1 MGGRGGSARLGKAAA
16 GAQAKA
22 TQLNPKDMTAKQR
35 AQRLKEIEA
44 ILEAQKG
51 TLANLHGAELL
62 RAGLENEPLLREKE
76 LLEAL
81 NRVEEKGLP
90 KYKAG
95 DVVRSNGITAKIVDV
110 GADGRALAEVLEG
123 KLGTKGPAGSFVF
136 KPESPFANGIEKATQ
151 AMQAF
156 EKAMDAPSVFPPEVL
171 MFPERMTKEER
182 ETRLKEIGDKIAA
195 QREFVHSGAATPEE
209 TERLFSNTSLIEEKQ
224 RLEKLNGI
232 APEKADADKPKRKA
246 TQATDERESQAASP
260 APTAARAKATQQRQ
274 PEQKREFVW
283 NGIKVDGE
291 LHKASYTVYP
301 DGTIA
306 VYGKDYKDLPRFDGM
321 TVTNDSEPI
330 TDYIVNDVGRI
341 APGSPYYEA
350 AKAAYER
357 QEEHRAAVIAKR
369 QGKAAQPTDERE
381 SQAASPAP
389 TVATPAKAT
398 QQETQEKYL
407 LSPEEYRARSA
418 SLLDGTEAP
427 APTVA
432 QAKATPQNKNSRF
445 KYNGIKGDDGKLKLA
460 DYQKSNDGTIT
471 VTSRNHEGSLPDV
484 SGSQKDNFQETTY
497 HGPVNYDVITIRPG
511 EPAYAEANAAYETGQ
526 ARAEAIRTGKAKKVD
541 EILAKISRD
550 AEEKYQARVTEG
562 KRIEEMSA
570 PANTKYFDVDEE
582 QARRGRESY
591 SLFGYKEGS
600 ETAYYRQ
607 QVDYAF
613 KLAAVAKE
621 KTDDPELQARAD
633 MLAERYAKKYA
644 EWLNE
649 KNKIDASYP
658 SWIVAGPANYNTRKS
673 EKKNARLDAHFK
685 KLDEIEGIKSEIQ
698 AVPYYKP
705 REEKIYTVKERQHE
719 GADKYFKIERNK
731 DVNRLQ
737 LKFDGKPP
745 QEQREILKKHGF
757 RWSPTQEAWQRQLT
771 PNAEYSIDY
780 VIRDFNKLT
789 DNT

>member
-22 TQLNPKDMTAKQR
+22 TQLNPKDMTAEQR

-44 ILEAQKG
+44 ILESQKG

-76 LLEAL
+76 LLEDL
-81 NRVEEKGLP
+81 NRVAEKGLP

-123 KLGTKGPAGSFVF
+123 KLGTKGPGGSFVF
-136 KPESPFANGIEKATQ
+136 KPESPFANGIEQ
-151 AMQAF
+151 
-156 EKAMDAPSVFPPEVL
+156 
-171 MFPERMTKEER
+171 
-182 ETRLKEIGDKIAA
+182 
-195 QREFVHSGAATPEE
+195 
-209 TERLFSNTSLIEEKQ
+209 
-224 RLEKLNGI
+224 
-232 APEKADADKPKRKA
+232 A

-260 APTAARAKATQQRQ
+260 APT
-274 PEQKREFVW
+274 
-283 NGIKVDGE
+283 
-291 LHKASYTVYP
+291 
-301 DGTIA
+301 
-306 VYGKDYKDLPRFDGM
+306 
-321 TVTNDSEPI
+321 
-330 TDYIVNDVGRI
+330 
-341 APGSPYYEA
+341 
-350 AKAAYER
+350 
-357 QEEHRAAVIAKR
+357 
-369 QGKAAQPTDERE
+369 
-381 SQAASPAP
+381 
-389 TVATPAKAT
+389 
-398 QQETQEKYL
+398 
-407 LSPEEYRARSA
+407 
-418 SLLDGTEAP
+418 
-427 APTVA
+427 VA
-432 QAKATPQNKNSRF
+432 QAKATPQNKNSRFRYNGIKGDDGKLKLANYQKLDDGSITVTIRNYEDSLPDIQGSVKSKSTDTSRYGGLASEYDVITIRPGEPAYTEANAAYETSEARRHVNDIPQNKNSRF

-460 DYQKSNDGTIT
+460 DYQKSDDGTIT

-484 SGSQKDNFQETTY
+484 SGSQKDNFQEATY
-497 HGPVNYDVITIRPG
+497 HGPVNYDVITIKPG

-550 AEEKYQARVTEG
+550 AEEKYQARVAEG

-570 PANTKYFDVDEE
+570 PANTKYFDIDEE

-658 SWIVAGPANYNTRKS
+658 SWIVAGPANYNTKKND
-673 EKKNARLDAHFK
+673 KKNARLDAHFK

-698 AVPYYKP
+698 AVPYYKPFKP

>member
-260 APTAARAKATQQRQ
+260 APT
-274 PEQKREFVW
+274 
-283 NGIKVDGE
+283 
-291 LHKASYTVYP
+291 
-301 DGTIA
+301 
-306 VYGKDYKDLPRFDGM
+306 
-321 TVTNDSEPI
+321 
-330 TDYIVNDVGRI
+330 
-341 APGSPYYEA
+341 
-350 AKAAYER
+350 
-357 QEEHRAAVIAKR
+357 
-369 QGKAAQPTDERE
+369 
-381 SQAASPAP
+381 
-389 TVATPAKAT
+389 VATPAKAT

-550 AEEKYQARVTEG
+550 AEEKYQARVAEG

-570 PANTKYFDVDEE
+570 PANTKYFDIDEE

-621 KTDDPELQARAD
+621 KTADPELQARAD

-658 SWIVAGPANYNTRKS
+658 SWIVAGPANYNTKKND
-673 EKKNARLDAHFK
+673 KKNARLDAHFK

>member
-22 TQLNPKDMTAKQR
+22 TQLNPKDMTAEQR

-76 LLEAL
+76 LLEDL
-81 NRVEEKGLP
+81 NRVAEKGLP

-151 AMQAF
+151 A
-156 EKAMDAPSVFPPEVL
+156 
-171 MFPERMTKEER
+171 
-182 ETRLKEIGDKIAA
+182 
-195 QREFVHSGAATPEE
+195 
-209 TERLFSNTSLIEEKQ
+209 
-224 RLEKLNGI
+224 
-232 APEKADADKPKRKA
+232 
-246 TQATDERESQAASP
+246 
-260 APTAARAKATQQRQ
+260 
-274 PEQKREFVW
+274 
-283 NGIKVDGE
+283 
-291 LHKASYTVYP
+291 
-301 DGTIA
+301 
-306 VYGKDYKDLPRFDGM
+306 
-321 TVTNDSEPI
+321 
-330 TDYIVNDVGRI
+330 
-341 APGSPYYEA
+341 
-350 AKAAYER
+350 
-357 QEEHRAAVIAKR
+357 
-369 QGKAAQPTDERE
+369 TDERE

-398 QQETQEKYL
+398 PQETQEKYL

-418 SLLDGTEAP
+418 SLLDGTESP

-432 QAKATPQNKNSRF
+432 QAKATPQNKNSRFRYNGIKGDDGKLKLANYQKLDDGSITVTIRNYEDSLPDIQGSVKSKSTDTSRYGGLASEYDVITIRPGEPAYTEANAAYETSEARRHVNDIPQNKNSRF

-460 DYQKSNDGTIT
+460 NYHKNDDGSITIIGRTWKDELPNVPGTKKKLYKSGMITLDSIT
-471 VTSRNHEGSLPDV
+471 VTPD
-484 SGSQKDNFQETTY
+484 N
-497 HGPVNYDVITIRPG
+497 PL
-511 EPAYAEANAAYETGQ
+511 YADANAAYETGQ

-541 EILAKISRD
+541 EILAKIRHD
-550 AEEKYQARVTEG
+550 ANERYEARVAEG
-562 KRIEEMSA
+562 KRIAEMSA
-570 PANTKYFDVDEE
+570 PANTKYYDVDEE
-582 QARRGRESY
+582 QARRGHESY
-591 SLFGYKEGS
+591 SLFDYKEGS
-600 ETAYYRQ
+600 ATESYRR

-621 KTDDPELQARAD
+621 KTADPELQARAD

-658 SWIVAGPANYNTRKS
+658 SWIITGPANYNTRKN

-685 KLDEIEGIKSEIQ
+685 KLDEIEDIKSQIQ
-698 AVPYYKP
+698 AVPYYKSFKP

>member
-22 TQLNPKDMTAKQR
+22 TQLNPKDMTAEQR

-44 ILEAQKG
+44 ILESQKG
-51 TLANLHGAELL
+51 TLANLHGAELM

-76 LLEAL
+76 LLEDL
-81 NRVEEKGLP
+81 NRVEEKGQP

-123 KLGTKGPAGSFVF
+123 KLGTKGPGGSFVF

-246 TQATDERESQAASP
+246 TQA
-260 APTAARAKATQQRQ
+260 
-274 PEQKREFVW
+274 
-283 NGIKVDGE
+283 
-291 LHKASYTVYP
+291 
-301 DGTIA
+301 
-306 VYGKDYKDLPRFDGM
+306 
-321 TVTNDSEPI
+321 
-330 TDYIVNDVGRI
+330 
-341 APGSPYYEA
+341 
-350 AKAAYER
+350 
-357 QEEHRAAVIAKR
+357 
-369 QGKAAQPTDERE
+369 TDERE

-511 EPAYAEANAAYETGQ
+511 EPAYTEANAAYETGQ
-526 ARAEAIRTGKAKKVD
+526 ARAEAIRAGKAKKVD

-658 SWIVAGPANYNTRKS
+658 SWIITGPANYNT
-673 EKKNARLDAHFK
+673 KKNDKRNARLDAHFK

-719 GADKYFKIERNK
+719 GADKYFKIARNK

>member
-22 TQLNPKDMTAKQR
+22 TQLNPKDMTAEQR

-44 ILEAQKG
+44 ILESQKG
-51 TLANLHGAELL
+51 TFANLHGAELL
-62 RAGLENEPLLREKE
+62 RAGLENEPLLKEKE
-76 LLEAL
+76 LLEDL
-81 NRVEEKGLP
+81 NRVAEKGLP

-110 GADGRALAEVLEG
+110 GADGRALAEVIEG
-123 KLGTKGPAGSFVF
+123 KLGTKGPGSSFVF
-136 KPESPFANGIEKATQ
+136 KPESPFANGIEQ
-151 AMQAF
+151 
-156 EKAMDAPSVFPPEVL
+156 
-171 MFPERMTKEER
+171 
-182 ETRLKEIGDKIAA
+182 
-195 QREFVHSGAATPEE
+195 
-209 TERLFSNTSLIEEKQ
+209 
-224 RLEKLNGI
+224 
-232 APEKADADKPKRKA
+232 A
-246 TQATDERESQAASP
+246 TQATDEREGQAASP
-260 APTAARAKATQQRQ
+260 TPT
-274 PEQKREFVW
+274 E
-283 NGIKVDGE
+283 
-291 LHKASYTVYP
+291 
-301 DGTIA
+301 
-306 VYGKDYKDLPRFDGM
+306 
-321 TVTNDSEPI
+321 
-330 TDYIVNDVGRI
+330 
-341 APGSPYYEA
+341 
-350 AKAAYER
+350 
-357 QEEHRAAVIAKR
+357 
-369 QGKAAQPTDERE
+369 
-381 SQAASPAP
+381 
-389 TVATPAKAT
+389 ATPAKST
-398 QQETQEKYL
+398 PQETQEKYL

-418 SLLDGTEAP
+418 SLFDGTESP

-432 QAKATPQNKNSRF
+432 QTKATPQNKNSRFRYNGIKGDDGKLKLANYQKLDDGTITVTIRNYEDSLPDIQGSVKSKSTDTSRYGGLASEYDVITIKPGEPAYTEANAAYETSEARRRVNDIPQNKNSRF

-460 DYQKSNDGTIT
+460 DYQKSDDGTIT

-484 SGSQKDNFQETTY
+484 SGSQKDNFQEATY
-497 HGPVNYDVITIRPG
+497 HGPVNYDVITIKPG
-511 EPAYAEANAAYETGQ
+511 EPAYADANAAYETGQ

-541 EILAKISRD
+541 EILAKISRE
-550 AEEKYQARVTEG
+550 AEEKYQARVAEG

-570 PANTKYFDVDEE
+570 PANTKYFDIDEE

-633 MLAERYAKKYA
+633 MLAERYSKKYA

-658 SWIVAGPANYNTRKS
+658 SWIVAGPANYNTKKND
-673 EKKNARLDAHFK
+673 KKNARLDAHFK
-685 KLDEIEGIKSEIQ
+685 KLDEIESIKSEIQ

-705 REEKIYTVKERQHE
+705 FKPREEKIYTVKERTHE

>member
-22 TQLNPKDMTAKQR
+22 TQLNPKDMTAEQR

-44 ILEAQKG
+44 ILESQKG

-76 LLEAL
+76 LLEDL

-110 GADGRALAEVLEG
+110 GADGRALTEVLEG
-123 KLGTKGPAGSFVF
+123 KLGTKGPGGSFVF

-195 QREFVHSGAATPEE
+195 QRELVHSGAATPEE
-209 TERLFSNTSLIEEKQ
+209 TERLLSNPALIEEKQ

-232 APEKADADKPKRKA
+232 APENTAADKPKRKA
-246 TQATDERESQAASP
+246 T
-260 APTAARAKATQQRQ
+260 
-274 PEQKREFVW
+274 
-283 NGIKVDGE
+283 
-291 LHKASYTVYP
+291 
-301 DGTIA
+301 
-306 VYGKDYKDLPRFDGM
+306 
-321 TVTNDSEPI
+321 
-330 TDYIVNDVGRI
+330 
-341 APGSPYYEA
+341 
-350 AKAAYER
+350 
-357 QEEHRAAVIAKR
+357 
-369 QGKAAQPTDERE
+369 QPTDERE

-398 QQETQEKYL
+398 PQNKNSRFRYNGIKGDDGKLKLANYQKLDDGSITVTIRNYEDSLPDIQGSVKSKSTDTSRYGGL
-407 LSPEEYRARSA
+407 ASEYDVITIRPGEPAY
-418 SLLDGTEAP
+418 TEAN
-427 APTVA
+427 AAYETSEARRHVNDI
-432 QAKATPQNKNSRF
+432 PQNKNSRF

-460 DYQKSNDGTIT
+460 DYQKSDDGTIT

-484 SGSQKDNFQETTY
+484 SGSQKDNFQEATY
-497 HGPVNYDVITIRPG
+497 HGSVNYDVITIKPG

-550 AEEKYQARVTEG
+550 AEEKYQARVAEG

-570 PANTKYFDVDEE
+570 PANTKYFDIDEE

-591 SLFGYKEGS
+591 SLFGYNEGS

-658 SWIVAGPANYNTRKS
+658 SWIVAGPANYNTKKND
-673 EKKNARLDAHFK
+673 KKNARLDAHFK

-698 AVPYYKP
+698 AVPYYKPFKP

>member
-1 MGGRGGSARLGKAAA
+1 MGGRGGSARLGKTAA

-22 TQLNPKDMTAKQR
+22 TQLNPKDMTAEQR

-44 ILEAQKG
+44 ILESQKG

-76 LLEAL
+76 LLEDL
-81 NRVEEKGLP
+81 NRVAEKGLP

-123 KLGTKGPAGSFVF
+123 KLGTKGPGGSFVF
-136 KPESPFANGIEKATQ
+136 KPESPFANGIEQ
-151 AMQAF
+151 
-156 EKAMDAPSVFPPEVL
+156 
-171 MFPERMTKEER
+171 
-182 ETRLKEIGDKIAA
+182 
-195 QREFVHSGAATPEE
+195 
-209 TERLFSNTSLIEEKQ
+209 
-224 RLEKLNGI
+224 
-232 APEKADADKPKRKA
+232 A

-260 APTAARAKATQQRQ
+260 APT
-274 PEQKREFVW
+274 
-283 NGIKVDGE
+283 
-291 LHKASYTVYP
+291 
-301 DGTIA
+301 
-306 VYGKDYKDLPRFDGM
+306 
-321 TVTNDSEPI
+321 
-330 TDYIVNDVGRI
+330 
-341 APGSPYYEA
+341 
-350 AKAAYER
+350 
-357 QEEHRAAVIAKR
+357 
-369 QGKAAQPTDERE
+369 
-381 SQAASPAP
+381 
-389 TVATPAKAT
+389 
-398 QQETQEKYL
+398 
-407 LSPEEYRARSA
+407 
-418 SLLDGTEAP
+418 
-427 APTVA
+427 VA
-432 QAKATPQNKNSRF
+432 QAKATPQNKNSRFRYNGIKGDDGKLKLANYKKLDDGTITVTIRNYEDSLPDIQGSVKSKSTDTSRYGGLASEYDVITIRPGEPAYTEANAAYETSEARRHVNDIPQNKNSRF

-484 SGSQKDNFQETTY
+484 SGSQKDNFQEATY
-497 HGPVNYDVITIRPG
+497 HGPVNYDVITIKPG
-511 EPAYAEANAAYETGQ
+511 EPAYADANAAYETGQ
-526 ARAEAIRTGKAKKVD
+526 ARAAAKRAEHQKKVD
-541 EILAKISRD
+541 DQLEKIRHD
-550 AEEKYQARVTEG
+550 ANERYKARVAEE

-570 PANTKYFDVDEE
+570 PANTKYFDIDEE
-582 QARRGRESY
+582 QARRGHESY
-591 SLFGYKEGS
+591 SLFDYKEGRAT
-600 ETAYYRQ
+600 ELYRR

-658 SWIVAGPANYNTRKS
+658 SWIITGPANYNTRKN

-685 KLDEIEGIKSEIQ
+685 KLDEIEDIKSQIQ
-698 AVPYYKP
+698 AVPYYKSFKP
-705 REEKIYTVKERQHE
+705 REEKIYTVKERTHE

-789 DNT
+789 DNI

>member
-22 TQLNPKDMTAKQR
+22 TQLNPKDMTAEQR

-44 ILEAQKG
+44 ILESQKG
-51 TLANLHGAELL
+51 TLANLHGAELM

-76 LLEAL
+76 LLEDL

-123 KLGTKGPAGSFVF
+123 KLGTKGPGGSFVF

-151 AMQAF
+151 A
-156 EKAMDAPSVFPPEVL
+156 
-171 MFPERMTKEER
+171 
-182 ETRLKEIGDKIAA
+182 
-195 QREFVHSGAATPEE
+195 
-209 TERLFSNTSLIEEKQ
+209 
-224 RLEKLNGI
+224 
-232 APEKADADKPKRKA
+232 
-246 TQATDERESQAASP
+246 
-260 APTAARAKATQQRQ
+260 
-274 PEQKREFVW
+274 
-283 NGIKVDGE
+283 
-291 LHKASYTVYP
+291 
-301 DGTIA
+301 
-306 VYGKDYKDLPRFDGM
+306 
-321 TVTNDSEPI
+321 
-330 TDYIVNDVGRI
+330 
-341 APGSPYYEA
+341 
-350 AKAAYER
+350 
-357 QEEHRAAVIAKR
+357 
-369 QGKAAQPTDERE
+369 TDERE

-389 TVATPAKAT
+389 TVA
-398 QQETQEKYL
+398 
-407 LSPEEYRARSA
+407 
-418 SLLDGTEAP
+418 
-427 APTVA
+427 
-432 QAKATPQNKNSRF
+432 QAKATPQNKNSRFRYNGIKGDDGKLKLANYQKLDDGSITVTIRNYEDSLPDIQGSVKSKSTDTSRYGGLASEYDVITIKPGEPAYTEANAAYETSEARRHVNDIPQNKNSRF

-460 DYQKSNDGTIT
+460 DYQKSDDGTIT

-484 SGSQKDNFQETTY
+484 SGSQKDNFQEATY
-497 HGPVNYDVITIRPG
+497 HGPVNYDVITIKPG
-511 EPAYAEANAAYETGQ
+511 EPAYADANAAYETGQ

-550 AEEKYQARVTEG
+550 AEEKYQARVAEG

-570 PANTKYFDVDEE
+570 PANTKYFDIDEE

-658 SWIVAGPANYNTRKS
+658 SWIVAGPANYNTKKND
-673 EKKNARLDAHFK
+673 KKNARLDAHFK

-698 AVPYYKP
+698 AVPYYKSFKP

-719 GADKYFKIERNK
+719 GADKYFKIKRNK

>member
-22 TQLNPKDMTAKQR
+22 TQLNPKDMTAEQR

-76 LLEAL
+76 LLEDL
-81 NRVEEKGLP
+81 NRVAEKGLP

-123 KLGTKGPAGSFVF
+123 KLGTKGPGGSFVF

-195 QREFVHSGAATPEE
+195 QRELVHSGAATPEE
-209 TERLFSNTSLIEEKQ
+209 TERLLSSTSLIEEKQ

-232 APEKADADKPKRKA
+232 APEKTDADKPKRKA
-246 TQATDERESQAASP
+246 TQPTDERESQAAAP
-260 APTAARAKATQQRQ
+260 APTAAQAKATPQKQ

-291 LHKASYTVYP
+291 LHKAFYDVYP

-321 TVTNDSEPI
+321 TVTNDSEPM
-330 TDYIVNDVGRI
+330 TDYFANDVGRI

-350 AKAAYER
+350 AKSAYER

-369 QGKAAQPTDERE
+369 QGPTDERE

-389 TVATPAKAT
+389 TVA
-398 QQETQEKYL
+398 
-407 LSPEEYRARSA
+407 
-418 SLLDGTEAP
+418 
-427 APTVA
+427 
-432 QAKATPQNKNSRF
+432 QAKATPQNKNSRFRYNGIKGDDGKLKLANYKKLDDGSITVTIRNYEDSLPDIQGSVKSKSTDTSRYGGLASEYDVITIKPGEPAYTEANAAYETSEARRHVNDIPQNKNSRF

-460 DYQKSNDGTIT
+460 NYHKNDDGSITIIGRTWKDELPNVPGTEKKLYKSGMITLDSIT
-471 VTSRNHEGSLPDV
+471 VTPD
-484 SGSQKDNFQETTY
+484 N
-497 HGPVNYDVITIRPG
+497 PL
-511 EPAYAEANAAYETGQ
+511 YADANAAYETGQ
-526 ARAEAIRTGKAKKVD
+526 ARAEATRAGKAKKVD
-541 EILAKISRD
+541 EILAKIRHD
-550 AEEKYQARVTEG
+550 ANERYKARVAEE

-570 PANTKYFDVDEE
+570 PANTKYFDIDEE
-582 QARRGRESY
+582 QARRGHESY
-591 SLFGYKEGS
+591 SLFDYKEGRAT
-600 ETAYYRQ
+600 ELYRR

-658 SWIVAGPANYNTRKS
+658 SWIITGPANYNTRKN

-685 KLDEIEGIKSEIQ
+685 KLDEIEDIKSQIQ
-698 AVPYYKP
+698 AVPYYKSFKP

-719 GADKYFKIERNK
+719 GADKYFK
-731 DVNRLQ
+731 
-737 LKFDGKPP
+737 
-745 QEQREILKKHGF
+745 
-757 RWSPTQEAWQRQLT
+757 T
-771 PNAEYSIDY
+771 
-780 VIRDFNKLT
+780 
-789 DNT
+789 

>member
-1 MGGRGGSARLGKAAA
+1 MGGRGGSARLGKTAA

-22 TQLNPKDMTAKQR
+22 TQLNPKDMTAEQR

-44 ILEAQKG
+44 ILESQKG

-76 LLEAL
+76 LLEDL
-81 NRVEEKGLP
+81 NRVAEKGLP

-123 KLGTKGPAGSFVF
+123 KLGTKGPGGSFVF
-136 KPESPFANGIEKATQ
+136 KPESPFANGIEQ
-151 AMQAF
+151 
-156 EKAMDAPSVFPPEVL
+156 
-171 MFPERMTKEER
+171 
-182 ETRLKEIGDKIAA
+182 
-195 QREFVHSGAATPEE
+195 
-209 TERLFSNTSLIEEKQ
+209 
-224 RLEKLNGI
+224 
-232 APEKADADKPKRKA
+232 A

-260 APTAARAKATQQRQ
+260 APT
-274 PEQKREFVW
+274 
-283 NGIKVDGE
+283 
-291 LHKASYTVYP
+291 
-301 DGTIA
+301 
-306 VYGKDYKDLPRFDGM
+306 
-321 TVTNDSEPI
+321 
-330 TDYIVNDVGRI
+330 
-341 APGSPYYEA
+341 
-350 AKAAYER
+350 
-357 QEEHRAAVIAKR
+357 
-369 QGKAAQPTDERE
+369 
-381 SQAASPAP
+381 
-389 TVATPAKAT
+389 
-398 QQETQEKYL
+398 
-407 LSPEEYRARSA
+407 
-418 SLLDGTEAP
+418 
-427 APTVA
+427 VA
-432 QAKATPQNKNSRF
+432 QAKATPQNKNSRFRYNGIKGDDGKLKLANYKKLDDGTITVTIRNYEDSLPDIQGSVKSKSTDTSRYGGLASEYDVITIRPGEPAYTEANAAYETSEARRHVNDIPQNKNSRF

-484 SGSQKDNFQETTY
+484 SGSQKDNFQEATY
-497 HGPVNYDVITIRPG
+497 HGPVNYDVITIKPG
-511 EPAYAEANAAYETGQ
+511 EPAYADANAAYETGQ
-526 ARAEAIRTGKAKKVD
+526 ARAEAIRAGKAKKVD

-550 AEEKYQARVTEG
+550 AEEKYQARVAEG

-570 PANTKYFDVDEE
+570 PANTKYFDIDEE

-621 KTDDPELQARAD
+621 KTADPELQARAD

-658 SWIVAGPANYNTRKS
+658 SWIVAGPANYNTKKND
-673 EKKNARLDAHFK
+673 KKNARLDAHFK

-698 AVPYYKP
+698 AVPYYKPFKP

-780 VIRDFNKLT
+780 VIRDFDKLT

>member
-22 TQLNPKDMTAKQR
+22 TQLNPKDMTAEQR

-44 ILEAQKG
+44 ILESQKG

-76 LLEAL
+76 LLEDL
-81 NRVEEKGLP
+81 NRVAEKGLP

-123 KLGTKGPAGSFVF
+123 KLGTKGPGGSFVF

-151 AMQAF
+151 A
-156 EKAMDAPSVFPPEVL
+156 
-171 MFPERMTKEER
+171 
-182 ETRLKEIGDKIAA
+182 
-195 QREFVHSGAATPEE
+195 
-209 TERLFSNTSLIEEKQ
+209 
-224 RLEKLNGI
+224 
-232 APEKADADKPKRKA
+232 
-246 TQATDERESQAASP
+246 
-260 APTAARAKATQQRQ
+260 
-274 PEQKREFVW
+274 
-283 NGIKVDGE
+283 
-291 LHKASYTVYP
+291 
-301 DGTIA
+301 
-306 VYGKDYKDLPRFDGM
+306 
-321 TVTNDSEPI
+321 
-330 TDYIVNDVGRI
+330 
-341 APGSPYYEA
+341 
-350 AKAAYER
+350 
-357 QEEHRAAVIAKR
+357 
-369 QGKAAQPTDERE
+369 TDERE

-398 QQETQEKYL
+398 PQETQEKYL

-418 SLLDGTEAP
+418 SLLDGTESP

-432 QAKATPQNKNSRF
+432 QAKATPQNKNSRFRYNGIKGDDGKFKLANYKKLDDGSITVTIRNYEDSLPDIQGSTKSKSTDTSRYGGLASEYDVITIRPGEPAYTEANAAYETSEARRHVNDIPQNKNSRF

-460 DYQKSNDGTIT
+460 DYQKSDDGTIT

-484 SGSQKDNFQETTY
+484 SGSQKDNFQEATY
-497 HGPVNYDVITIRPG
+497 HGPVNYDVITIKPG

-526 ARAEAIRTGKAKKVD
+526 ARAEAIRAGKAKKVD

-550 AEEKYQARVTEG
+550 AEEKYQARVAEG

-570 PANTKYFDVDEE
+570 PANTKYFDIDEE

-621 KTDDPELQARAD
+621 KTNDPELQARAD

-658 SWIVAGPANYNTRKS
+658 SWIVAGPANYNTKKND
-673 EKKNARLDAHFK
+673 KKNARLDAHFK

-698 AVPYYKP
+698 AVPYYKPFKP

>member
-22 TQLNPKDMTAKQR
+22 TQLNPKDMTAEQR

-44 ILEAQKG
+44 ILESQKG

-76 LLEAL
+76 LLEDL
-81 NRVEEKGLP
+81 NRVAEKGLP

-123 KLGTKGPAGSFVF
+123 KLGTKGPGGSFVF
-136 KPESPFANGIEKATQ
+136 KPESPFANGIEQ
-151 AMQAF
+151 
-156 EKAMDAPSVFPPEVL
+156 
-171 MFPERMTKEER
+171 
-182 ETRLKEIGDKIAA
+182 
-195 QREFVHSGAATPEE
+195 
-209 TERLFSNTSLIEEKQ
+209 
-224 RLEKLNGI
+224 
-232 APEKADADKPKRKA
+232 A
-246 TQATDERESQAASP
+246 TQATDERESQAPS
-260 APTAARAKATQQRQ
+260 
-274 PEQKREFVW
+274 
-283 NGIKVDGE
+283 
-291 LHKASYTVYP
+291 
-301 DGTIA
+301 
-306 VYGKDYKDLPRFDGM
+306 
-321 TVTNDSEPI
+321 
-330 TDYIVNDVGRI
+330 
-341 APGSPYYEA
+341 
-350 AKAAYER
+350 
-357 QEEHRAAVIAKR
+357 
-369 QGKAAQPTDERE
+369 
-381 SQAASPAP
+381 
-389 TVATPAKAT
+389 
-398 QQETQEKYL
+398 
-407 LSPEEYRARSA
+407 
-418 SLLDGTEAP
+418 P

-432 QAKATPQNKNSRF
+432 QAKATPQNKNSRFRYNGIKGDDGKLKLANYKKLDDGSITVTIRNYEDSLPDIQGSVKSKSTDTSRYGGLASEYDVITIKPGEPAYTEANAAYETSEARRHVNDIPQNKNSRF

-484 SGSQKDNFQETTY
+484 SGSQKDKFQEATY
-497 HGPVNYDVITIRPG
+497 HGPVNYDVITIKPG
-511 EPAYAEANAAYETGQ
+511 EPAYADANAAYETGQ

-550 AEEKYQARVTEG
+550 AEEKYQARVAEG
-562 KRIEEMSA
+562 KRIEEMST
-570 PANTKYFDVDEE
+570 PANTKYFDIDEE

-658 SWIVAGPANYNTRKS
+658 SWIVAGPANYNTKKND
-673 EKKNARLDAHFK
+673 KKNARLDAHFK

-705 REEKIYTVKERQHE
+705 FKPREEKIYTVKERQHE

-731 DVNRLQ
+731 DINRLQ

>member
-22 TQLNPKDMTAKQR
+22 TQLNPKDMTAEQR

-44 ILEAQKG
+44 ILESQKG

-76 LLEAL
+76 LLEDL

-123 KLGTKGPAGSFVF
+123 KLGTKGPGGSFVF

-151 AMQAF
+151 A
-156 EKAMDAPSVFPPEVL
+156 
-171 MFPERMTKEER
+171 
-182 ETRLKEIGDKIAA
+182 
-195 QREFVHSGAATPEE
+195 
-209 TERLFSNTSLIEEKQ
+209 
-224 RLEKLNGI
+224 
-232 APEKADADKPKRKA
+232 
-246 TQATDERESQAASP
+246 
-260 APTAARAKATQQRQ
+260 
-274 PEQKREFVW
+274 
-283 NGIKVDGE
+283 
-291 LHKASYTVYP
+291 
-301 DGTIA
+301 
-306 VYGKDYKDLPRFDGM
+306 
-321 TVTNDSEPI
+321 
-330 TDYIVNDVGRI
+330 
-341 APGSPYYEA
+341 
-350 AKAAYER
+350 
-357 QEEHRAAVIAKR
+357 
-369 QGKAAQPTDERE
+369 TDERE

-398 QQETQEKYL
+398 PQETQEKYL

-418 SLLDGTEAP
+418 SLLDGTESP

-432 QAKATPQNKNSRF
+432 QAKATPQNKNSRFRYNGIKGDDGKLKLANYQKLDDGSITVTISNYEDSLPDIQGSVKSKSTDTSRYGGLASEYDVITIRPGEPAYTEANAAYETSEARRHVNDIPQNKNSRF

-460 DYQKSNDGTIT
+460 NYHKNDDGSITIIGRTWKDELPNVPGTEKKLYKSGMITLDSIT
-471 VTSRNHEGSLPDV
+471 VTPD
-484 SGSQKDNFQETTY
+484 N
-497 HGPVNYDVITIRPG
+497 PL
-511 EPAYAEANAAYETGQ
+511 YAEANAAYETGQ

-550 AEEKYQARVTEG
+550 AEEKYQARVAEG
-562 KRIEEMSA
+562 KRIEEMST
-570 PANTKYFDVDEE
+570 PANTKYFDIDEE

-658 SWIVAGPANYNTRKS
+658 SWIITGPANYNTRKND
-673 EKKNARLDAHFK
+673 KKNARLDAHFK

-698 AVPYYKP
+698 AVPYYKSFKP

>member
-22 TQLNPKDMTAKQR
+22 TQLNPKDMTAEQR

-44 ILEAQKG
+44 ILESQKG

-76 LLEAL
+76 LLEDL

-123 KLGTKGPAGSFVF
+123 KLGTKGPGGSFVF

-209 TERLFSNTSLIEEKQ
+209 TERLLSNPALIEEKQ

-232 APEKADADKPKRKA
+232 APENTAADKPKRKA
-246 TQATDERESQAASP
+246 T
-260 APTAARAKATQQRQ
+260 
-274 PEQKREFVW
+274 
-283 NGIKVDGE
+283 
-291 LHKASYTVYP
+291 
-301 DGTIA
+301 
-306 VYGKDYKDLPRFDGM
+306 
-321 TVTNDSEPI
+321 
-330 TDYIVNDVGRI
+330 
-341 APGSPYYEA
+341 
-350 AKAAYER
+350 
-357 QEEHRAAVIAKR
+357 
-369 QGKAAQPTDERE
+369 QPTDERE

-398 QQETQEKYL
+398 PQNKNSRFRYNGVKGADGKLKLANYKKLDDGSITVTIRNYEDSLPDIQGSVKSKSTDTSRYGGLASEYDVITIKPGEPAYMEANAAYETSE
-407 LSPEEYRARSA
+407 ARRHVND
-418 SLLDGTEAP
+418 L
-427 APTVA
+427 
-432 QAKATPQNKNSRF
+432 PQNKNSRF

-460 DYQKSNDGTIT
+460 NYHKNDDGSITIIGRTWKDELPNVPGTEKKLYKSGMITLDSIT
-471 VTSRNHEGSLPDV
+471 VTPDNPLY
-484 SGSQKDNFQETTY
+484 SD
-497 HGPVNYDVITIRPG
+497 
-511 EPAYAEANAAYETGQ
+511 ANAAYETGQ
-526 ARAEAIRTGKAKKVD
+526 ARAAAKRAEHQKKVD
-541 EILAKISRD
+541 DQLEKIRHD
-550 AEEKYQARVTEG
+550 ANERYKARVAEE

-570 PANTKYFDVDEE
+570 PANTKYFDIDEE
-582 QARRGRESY
+582 QARRGHESY
-591 SLFGYKEGS
+591 SLFDYKEGRAT
-600 ETAYYRQ
+600 ELYRR

-658 SWIVAGPANYNTRKS
+658 SWIITGPANYNTRKN

-685 KLDEIEGIKSEIQ
+685 KLDEIEDIKSQIQ
-698 AVPYYKP
+698 AVPYYKSFKP
-705 REEKIYTVKERQHE
+705 REEKIYTVKERTHE

-789 DNT
+789 DNI

>member
-22 TQLNPKDMTAKQR
+22 TQLNPKDMTAEQR

-44 ILEAQKG
+44 ILESQKG

-76 LLEAL
+76 LLEDL
-81 NRVEEKGLP
+81 NRVAEKGLP

-123 KLGTKGPAGSFVF
+123 KLGTKGPGGSFVF

-151 AMQAF
+151 A
-156 EKAMDAPSVFPPEVL
+156 
-171 MFPERMTKEER
+171 
-182 ETRLKEIGDKIAA
+182 
-195 QREFVHSGAATPEE
+195 
-209 TERLFSNTSLIEEKQ
+209 
-224 RLEKLNGI
+224 
-232 APEKADADKPKRKA
+232 
-246 TQATDERESQAASP
+246 TDERESEAAS
-260 APTAARAKATQQRQ
+260 
-274 PEQKREFVW
+274 
-283 NGIKVDGE
+283 
-291 LHKASYTVYP
+291 
-301 DGTIA
+301 
-306 VYGKDYKDLPRFDGM
+306 
-321 TVTNDSEPI
+321 
-330 TDYIVNDVGRI
+330 
-341 APGSPYYEA
+341 
-350 AKAAYER
+350 
-357 QEEHRAAVIAKR
+357 
-369 QGKAAQPTDERE
+369 
-381 SQAASPAP
+381 
-389 TVATPAKAT
+389 
-398 QQETQEKYL
+398 
-407 LSPEEYRARSA
+407 
-418 SLLDGTEAP
+418 P

-432 QAKATPQNKNSRF
+432 QAKATPQNKNSRFRYNGIKGDDGKLKLANYQKLDDGSITVTIRHYEDSLPDIQGSTKSKSTDTSRYGGLASEYDVITIRPGEPAYTEANAAYETSEARRHVNDIPQNKNSRF

-484 SGSQKDNFQETTY
+484 SGSQKDKFQEATY
-497 HGPVNYDVITIRPG
+497 HGPVNYDVITIKPG

-550 AEEKYQARVTEG
+550 AEEKYQARVAEG
-562 KRIEEMSA
+562 KRIEEMST
-570 PANTKYFDVDEE
+570 PANTKYFDIDEE

-658 SWIVAGPANYNTRKS
+658 SWIVAGPANYNTKKND
-673 EKKNARLDAHFK
+673 KKNARLDAHFK

-698 AVPYYKP
+698 AVPYYKSFKP